1 MFRDD
6 RNVKRGIGM
15 LDKGTK
21 DSRLFTRV
29 RFSTRANV
37 DVNGET
43 VQGDLVDVS
52 MSGIYMRSEAT
63 VNTGDSCEVRI
74 ILGDDAPMV
83 IHALGHVARCDAKG
97 FAVSFSVFYCDSD
110 SCLKQVILHNA
121 DNQQVIEE
129 EINQG
134 PKLRVIDDKK

>member
-1 MFRDD
+1 
-6 RNVKRGIGM
+6 M
-15 LDKGTK
+15 LGKEETNA
-21 DSRLFTRV
+21 RVFTRV
-29 RFSTRANV
+29 RFSTRADV

-43 VQGDLVDVS
+43 LQGDLVDVS
-52 MSGIYMRSEAT
+52 MNGIYMRSDAT

-83 IHALGHVARCDAKG
+83 IHALGHVARCDSKG

-121 DNQQVIEE
+121 DNPKAVEE
-129 EINQG
+129 EIKKG
-134 PKLRVIDDKK
+134 PKLAVIDEK